1 MYFLPLFLYL
11 PHTSHYRT
19 CLPMYPAWSYTT
31 LALTLRPQSLLTTTS
46 QKTGLIV
53 GRILVLVWQGL
64 EGMVILHMGVQMNI
78 FCILVR
84 LESASNFEAPPLTST
99 RLVLSV
105 SNSPCEQIL
114 SLKKKRVQP
123 PKSAIFENSS
133 TTSEFSLP
141 FAKKSSKRKP
151 EAGNDLRRS
160 KRKKNNTDDVFL

>member
-1 MYFLPLFLYL
+1 MSLILSIPTALFYGTLSVGTMRVNKMYFLPLFLYL

-78 FCILVR
+78 FLYF
-84 LESASNFEAPPLTST
+84 SA
-99 RLVLSV
+99 
-105 SNSPCEQIL
+105 
-114 SLKKKRVQP
+114 
-123 PKSAIFENSS
+123 
-133 TTSEFSLP
+133 
-141 FAKKSSKRKP
+141 
-151 EAGNDLRRS
+151 AGEC
-160 KRKKNNTDDVFL
+160 